1 MTALMWACVCET
13 VNPIR
18 TKNCKSCGVSK
29 PRMVAVPARPLPPR
43 TAWVPGGP
51 RPCTDVENA
60 GALKIV
66 LAVLENKMTVEE
78 AEGHLHNIFQGREL
92 AP

>member
-18 TKNCKSCGVSK
+18 TRVCKSCGVSK
-29 PRMVAVPARPLPPR
+29 PRMVAVPALPRPSSV
-43 TAWVPGGP
+43 AWVPGGP

-60 GALKIV
+60 GALHIV
-66 LAVLENKMTVEE
+66 LAVLEGKMPVAE
-78 AEGHLHNIFQGREL
+78 AEAHLHTIFQGREL
-92 AP
+92 P